1 MTAAREKNFISAV
14 VYLHNEEGRA
24 AGFLEML
31 RKVLEERFEQYE
43 IVAVD
48 DASSDGTAQEVRRF
62 AAEQMEK
69 PLTLLHMSLR
79 QGREKCMNAGQD
91 CAIGDFVYEFDSIL
105 TPYPEA
111 LIFQAYQTALQGSD
125 VVTVGPSRVR
135 AGSRL
140 FYGVFN
146 RFSRSAYPLGTDA
159 FCLLSRR
166 AINRVHAQSA
176 GLAYRKAAYAASG
189 LRVSSL
195 TFEGALQ
202 GSRGG
207 DLDLAVDSLALYTD
221 AGYRVSLAVTGCM
234 FCLALAELL
243 YTLAIFFRGDFVEGW
258 VTTMFVLTLGLAGL
272 FLVLTIVV
280 KYLSLILKLTF
291 EKQDY
296 LVESIEKFQ
305 K

>member
-159 FCLLSRR
+159 FCKCFSHILS
-166 AINRVHAQSA
+166 AAQKHHPCSFVCQIRS
-176 GLAYRKAAYAASG
+176 YF
-189 LRVSSL
+189 SSQH
-195 TFEGALQ
+195 T
-202 GSRGG
+202 GSSC
-207 DLDLAVDSLALYTD
+207 DDHY
-221 AGYRVSLAVTGCM
+221 
-234 FCLALAELL
+234 
-243 YTLAIFFRGDFVEGW
+243 
-258 VTTMFVLTLGLAGL
+258 
-272 FLVLTIVV
+272 LVLDI
-280 KYLSLILKLTF
+280 KY
-291 EKQDY
+291 
-296 LVESIEKFQ
+296 
-305 K
+305 

>member
-125 VVTVGPSRVR
+125 VVTVRPSRVR

-195 TFEGALQ
+195 TF
-202 GSRGG
+202 
-207 DLDLAVDSLALYTD
+207 
-221 AGYRVSLAVTGCM
+221 
-234 FCLALAELL
+234 
-243 YTLAIFFRGDFVEGW
+243 
-258 VTTMFVLTLGLAGL
+258 
-272 FLVLTIVV
+272 
-280 KYLSLILKLTF
+280 
-291 EKQDY
+291 
-296 LVESIEKFQ
+296 
-305 K
+305 